1 MSLSPPPAMSPPT
14 TPLPGDA
21 YVRECHARYNSM
33 ILSHAMT
40 TACSVHDPP
49 PSPVRSE
56 ADDADTNATESRP
69 DDVADDDDRDPADP
83 PVVHA
88 VARNPFLVPLP
99 VHLPTPEPHSPHL
112 LPSAPTTTVPVLA
125 ARRVLGRSRSASA
138 PVPCDPTMFDQ
149 APPVPPLP
157 SRKRRRSVDEPII
170 PRGALKRRHGLPDIR
185 VPLMVPRPVP
195 PRADASAEVDVAA
208 SILGPQEVERP

>member
-1 MSLSPPPAMSPPT
+1 MSLSLSPPPSMSPPA
-14 TPLPGDA
+14 TPLLGDA
-21 YVRECHARYNSM
+21 YVRECHERYNSM

-56 ADDADTNATESRP
+56 ADDNDTPDINATENSVT
-69 DDVADDDDRDPADP
+69 DDHDRDSDP
-83 PVVHA
+83 PVVPA
-88 VARNPFLVPLP
+88 ARNPFLVPLP

-112 LPSAPTTTVPVLA
+112 PPTTKSVPVLT
-125 ARRVLGRSRSASA
+125 ARRVLGRNRSASA
-138 PVPCDPTMFDQ
+138 PVPYDPTAFDQ

-185 VPLMVPRPVP
+185 VPLMVPWPVP
-195 PRADASAEVDVAA
+195 PRADASAEVDVVAV
-208 SILGPQEVERP
+208 LGLQEVERP

>member
-56 ADDADTNATESRP
+56 ADEADATLNHP
-69 DDVADDDDRDPADP
+69 VDDLDDDRDPDP
-83 PVVHA
+83 PIPIA
-88 VARNPFLVPLP
+88 AARNPFLVPLP

-112 LPSAPTTTVPVLA
+112 PPTAPTTSVPVLA
-125 ARRVLGRSRSASA
+125 ARRVLGRNRSASA
-138 PVPCDPTMFDQ
+138 PVPYDPTAFDQ

-195 PRADASAEVDVAA
+195 PRADASAEVDGAET
-208 SILGPQEVERP
+208 IFGPQEVVERP